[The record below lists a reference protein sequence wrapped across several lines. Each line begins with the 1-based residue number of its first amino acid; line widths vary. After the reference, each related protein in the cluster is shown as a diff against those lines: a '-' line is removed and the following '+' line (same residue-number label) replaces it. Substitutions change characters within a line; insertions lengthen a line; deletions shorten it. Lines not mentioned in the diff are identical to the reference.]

1 MKWATRRWST
11 AAVTRATST
20 SPPWPRPEGLARL
33 FDGQDPAQGGLAHD
47 GGAVDDPPHTR
58 RRAGGAVH
66 QAPVVPQHHVALA
79 PGVKVVEGG
88 VAGVLDQ
95 AGQQLDGLVVAQPGS
110 LGSEQRSE
118 ERRVGEGG
126 KW

>member
-1 MKWATRRWST
+1 MKWAARRWST
-11 AAVTRATST
+11 EAVTRATST
-20 SPPWPRPEGLARL
+20 SPPWSRPEGLARL

-66 QAPVVPQHHVALA
+66 QAPVVPQHQVALA
-79 PGVKVVEGG
+79 PGAKVMERG

-95 AGQQLDGLVVAQPGS
+95 AGEQHDDVVGAPP
-110 LGSEQRSE
+110 
-118 ERRVGEGG
+118 
-126 KW
+126 